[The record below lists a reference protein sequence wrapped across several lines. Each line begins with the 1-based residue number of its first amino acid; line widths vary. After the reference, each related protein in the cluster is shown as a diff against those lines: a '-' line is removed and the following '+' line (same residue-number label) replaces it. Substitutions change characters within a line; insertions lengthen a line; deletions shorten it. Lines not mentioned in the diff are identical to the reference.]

1 VLYIMAGIMAAAAV
15 VALVG
20 LRFGLQQD
28 VAAAGPEDE
37 ASRSPDLA
45 GADDRVSGPEG
56 PGHR

>member
-1 VLYIMAGIMAAAAV
+1 MAGIMAAAAV

-28 VAAAGPEDE
+28 LGAAGPDAE
-37 ASRSPDLA
+37 ASRPPDLA

-56 PGHR
+56 PGYR